1 MTIEGTTSAGEL
13 VIALLAPHAAGGP
26 RRAAKVLLQSGRRSL
41 EEMTS
46 ELPYEE
52 RVAAAEMAERLRS
65 EGVGVLFCDD
75 PAYPDRLR
83 RAPGAPPVLYHR
95 GPIELLDRPSIGV
108 CGSRNAGAAGL
119 RAARACGEDAAAVG
133 VVVVSGYAK
142 GVDTEAHIAALG
154 AGGGTVAVLAEGILG
169 FRLKPA
175 YRDLPNQALE
185 QQLLVVSQFPPQQRW
200 TAGAAMTRNQVIV
213 GLGDAVV
220 AVEAGETG
228 GTLQAGKTTL
238 HSGKRLWVLGFPGED
253 PPGTQALIAA
263 GGSRVGSR
271 VALAAKLRDLAGEPR
286 SQALFD

>member
-1 MTIEGTTSAGEL
+1 MTIEGTTSAREL
-13 VIALLAPHAAGGP
+13 VFALLAPYAAGGP
-26 RRAAKVLLQSGRRSL
+26 RRAAKFLLQSGRRGL

-52 RVAAAEMAERLRS
+52 RLAAAEMAERLHA

-108 CGSRNAGAAGL
+108 CGSRSAGSAGL
-119 RAARACGEDAAAVG
+119 RAARACGEDAAALG

-142 GVDTEAHIAALG
+142 GVDTEAHIAALS
-154 AGGGTVAVLAEGILG
+154 AGGGSVAVLAEGILD
-169 FRLKPA
+169 FRLKSA
-175 YRDLPNQALE
+175 YRDLPDQVLE
-185 QQLLVVSQFPPQQRW
+185 QLLVVSQFPPSQRW

-228 GTLQAGKTTL
+228 GTLRAGKAAL
-238 HSGKRLWVLGFPGED
+238 QGGKRLWVLGFPGED
-253 PPGTQALIAA
+253 PPGTRALLAA
-263 GGSRVGSR
+263 GGSRIESR
-271 VALAAKLRDLAGEPR
+271 AALAARLHDLVGEPR
-286 SQALFD
+286 SQSLFD